1 MCAIAHEVHSVTN
14 ITSEE
19 LFDNLPDKV
28 LNSRHFDS
36 HYFTQNL
43 WRNLRQNHRTLQCLQ
58 VWCEASPGN
67 MHIHSTS
74 FYWSA
79 QVSAV
84 LSWDACFRTACPTAW
99 TLLCTFVLG
108 C

>member
-14 ITSEE
+14 ITTEE

-43 WRNLRQNHRTLQCLQ
+43 
-58 VWCEASPGN
+58 
-67 MHIHSTS
+67 
-74 FYWSA
+74 
-79 QVSAV
+79 
-84 LSWDACFRTACPTAW
+84 
-99 TLLCTFVLG
+99 
-108 C
+108 